1 MKNILIVLF
10 CFFLINNLFSQD
22 LIMLKDGSEIK
33 SKVTEVNIQDIK
45 YKKYEN
51 PDGPTYTIP
60 KNKVFLI
67 KYSNG
72 SKDIISENV
81 TQKSKIYFIRDT
93 GFNGSASAF
102 KVFIDDNF
110 VCKLNNKKYSIHE
123 VSSEKHF
130 VSVQFSG
137 TKSKESA
144 VKLEITTE
152 AGKDYYVQIMLKTG
166 LLVNDTYC
174 IEVTES
180 TAKSAMIN
188 LSLDNDCE

>member
-33 SKVTEVNIQDIK
+33 SKVTEVNIEDIK

-123 VSSEKHF
+123 VSSEKHY

>member
-123 VSSEKHF
+123 VSSEKHY

-144 VKLEITTE
+144 VKLEIATE
-152 AGKDYYVQIMLKTG
+152 AGKDYYFQIMLKTG

>member
-1 MKNILIVLF
+1 
-10 CFFLINNLFSQD
+10 
-22 LIMLKDGSEIK
+22 MLKDGSEIK

>member
-123 VSSEKHF
+123 VSSEKHY

>member
-33 SKVTEVNIQDIK
+33 SKVTEVNIEDIK

-123 VSSEKHF
+123 VSSEKHY

-144 VKLEITTE
+144 VKLEIATE
-152 AGKDYYVQIMLKTG
+152 AGKDYYFQIMLKTG